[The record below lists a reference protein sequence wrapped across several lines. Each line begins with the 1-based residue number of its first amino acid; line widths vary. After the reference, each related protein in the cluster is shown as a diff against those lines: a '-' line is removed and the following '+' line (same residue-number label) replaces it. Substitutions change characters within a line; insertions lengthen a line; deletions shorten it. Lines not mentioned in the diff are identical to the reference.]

1 MSTVA
6 IRPIRAMVVRLDRL
20 GDEDLDQHVFKKLK
34 GIYNKTKQEEVVGYI
49 ATSGPHYNADIWSVG
64 FSLCHPMD
72 YPTFDHDLGKHI
84 AKTRNGYA
92 SSGVPLEK
100 RADTVKSSHLIHLI
114 HGDRRSQYWV
124 PHWHASI
131 EYVACHHATLHRTFW
146 RANRRI
152 NYYFITPIAEQMA
165 SHVRDLRM
173 MLPKKDKQEETQE
186 AL

>member
-1 MSTVA
+1 MKPVA
-6 IRPIRAMVVRLDRL
+6 IRPIRAMVVRTDRL
-20 GDEDLDQHVFKKLK
+20 GKEPLDQYVFRKAND
-34 GIYNKTKQEEVVGYI
+34 IYNRKKQEEVVGYL
-49 ATSGPHYNADIWSVG
+49 ATSGPHRAMDVWAVG

-84 AKTRNGYA
+84 AKTRNKYI
-92 SSGVPLEK
+92 SLGVLPAA
-100 RADTVKSSHLIHLI
+100 RVATVRSSHLIHLI

-124 PHWHASI
+124 PHWYTSV
-131 EYVACHHATLHRTFW
+131 EYVTCHYATLSRRFW
-146 RANRRI
+146 KVEDKI
-152 NYYFITPIAEQMA
+152 YYYFLTPIAGQMA